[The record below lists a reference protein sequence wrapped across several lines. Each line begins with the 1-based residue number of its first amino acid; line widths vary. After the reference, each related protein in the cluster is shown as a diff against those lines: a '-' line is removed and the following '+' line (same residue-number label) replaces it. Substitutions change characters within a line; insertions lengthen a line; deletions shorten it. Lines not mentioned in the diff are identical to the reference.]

1 MSKYVFLFYG
11 QSEPTAD
18 VMTAWHEWFT
28 SIGDKIV
35 DSGNPFGPGREV
47 TKAGSTDIAADM
59 DPATGYSIVTADSL
73 DEAEKLLVGCP
84 AATARVFEAMPM

>member
-1 MSKYVFLFYG
+1 MSKFVFLFYG

-18 VMTAWHEWFT
+18 VSAAWHAWFT
-28 SIGDKIV
+28 SIGDKII

-47 TKAGSTDIAADM
+47 STDGSTDLTADM
-59 DPATGYSIVTADSL
+59 HPATGYSIVSADSL

-84 AATARVFEAMPM
+84 AASARVFEAMPM